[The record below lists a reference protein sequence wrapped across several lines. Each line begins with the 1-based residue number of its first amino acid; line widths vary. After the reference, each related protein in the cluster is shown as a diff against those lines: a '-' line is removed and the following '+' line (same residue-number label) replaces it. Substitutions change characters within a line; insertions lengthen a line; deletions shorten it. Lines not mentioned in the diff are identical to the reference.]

1 MIGIKDQCFG
11 VEIELTGITRAEA
24 AEALAAYFE
33 TTPQRSYDNYDTGG
47 MTMEKP
53 LYFAY
58 GSNINLD
65 QMQYRCPDASV
76 YGQAVLDNYDLRFR
90 GSGVATVESKEG
102 ACVYGL
108 LWELTD
114 KCEASLD
121 RYEGYPRLYIKQ
133 TLEVRTF
140 DGQRVPVMAYIMN
153 PELHLKPSLPPRD
166 YYLGIKAG
174 YEQNGLPVGCL
185 KYAFKNCL
193 KECGMEQYPKKSQ
206 TRTTQK
212 KQQNQER

>member
-1 MIGIKDQCFG
+1 M
-11 VEIELTGITRAEA
+11 
-24 AEALAAYFE
+24 
-33 TTPQRSYDNYDTGG
+33 
-47 MTMEKP
+47 MERP

-65 QMQYRCPDASV
+65 QMRYRCPDASV

-90 GSGVATVESKEG
+90 GSGVATVEPKEG

-108 LWELTD
+108 LWELTG

-153 PELHLKPSLPPRD
+153 P
-166 YYLGIKAG
+166 
-174 YEQNGLPVGCL
+174 
-185 KYAFKNCL
+185 
-193 KECGMEQYPKKSQ
+193 
-206 TRTTQK
+206 
-212 KQQNQER
+212 

>member
-1 MIGIKDQCFG
+1 M
-11 VEIELTGITRAEA
+11 
-24 AEALAAYFE
+24 
-33 TTPQRSYDNYDTGG
+33 
-47 MTMEKP
+47 MEKP

-65 QMQYRCPDASV
+65 QMRYRCPDATV

-90 GSGVATVESKEG
+90 GSGVATVEPKEG

-153 PELHLKPSLPPRD
+153 PELHL
-166 YYLGIKAG
+166 
-174 YEQNGLPVGCL
+174 
-185 KYAFKNCL
+185 
-193 KECGMEQYPKKSQ
+193 
-206 TRTTQK
+206 
-212 KQQNQER
+212 

>member
-1 MIGIKDQCFG
+1 M
-11 VEIELTGITRAEA
+11 R
-24 AEALAAYFE
+24 
-33 TTPQRSYDNYDTGG
+33 
-47 MTMEKP
+47 MEKP

-65 QMQYRCPDASV
+65 QMRYRCPDASV

-90 GSGVATVESKEG
+90 GSGVATVEPKEG

-140 DGQRVPVMAYIMN
+140 DGQRVPV
-153 PELHLKPSLPPRD
+153 
-166 YYLGIKAG
+166 
-174 YEQNGLPVGCL
+174 

-193 KECGMEQYPKKSQ
+193 KECGMEPYPKKVQAKAS
-206 TRTTQK
+206 QK

>member
-1 MIGIKDQCFG
+1 MHGHSRHEQAI
-11 VEIELTGITRAEA
+11 R
-24 AEALAAYFE
+24 
-33 TTPQRSYDNYDTGG
+33 
-47 MTMEKP
+47 
-53 LYFAY
+53 
-58 GSNINLD
+58 
-65 QMQYRCPDASV
+65 YRCPDASV

-90 GSGVATVESKEG
+90 GSGVATVEPKEG

-193 KECGMEQYPKKSQ
+193 KECGMEPYPKKVQ
-206 TRTTQK
+206 TKPPQRKETGY
-212 KQQNQER
+212 ER

>member
-1 MIGIKDQCFG
+1 M
-11 VEIELTGITRAEA
+11 
-24 AEALAAYFE
+24 
-33 TTPQRSYDNYDTGG
+33 
-47 MTMEKP
+47 
-53 LYFAY
+53 
-58 GSNINLD
+58 
-65 QMQYRCPDASV
+65 
-76 YGQAVLDNYDLRFR
+76 
-90 GSGVATVESKEG
+90 
-102 ACVYGL
+102 
-108 LWELTD
+108 WELTD

-133 TLEVRTF
+133 ALEVRTF

-166 YYLGIKAG
+166 YYLGIKTG

-193 KECGMEQYPKKSQ
+193 KECGIEPYSKKVQAKAS
-206 TRTTQK
+206 QK

>member
-1 MIGIKDQCFG
+1 M
-11 VEIELTGITRAEA
+11 
-24 AEALAAYFE
+24 
-33 TTPQRSYDNYDTGG
+33 
-47 MTMEKP
+47 MEKP

-58 GSNINLD
+58 GSNINLN
-65 QMQYRCPDASV
+65 QMRYRCPDATV

-90 GSGVATVESKEG
+90 GSGVATVEPKEG

-133 TLEVRTF
+133 ALEVRTF

-193 KECGMEQYPKKSQ
+193 KECGMEPYPKKVQ
-206 TRTTQK
+206 TKPPQRK
-212 KQQNQER
+212 EASHER

>member
-1 MIGIKDQCFG
+1 
-11 VEIELTGITRAEA
+11 
-24 AEALAAYFE
+24 
-33 TTPQRSYDNYDTGG
+33 
-47 MTMEKP
+47 MERP

-65 QMQYRCPDASV
+65 QMRYRCPDATV

-90 GSGVATVESKEG
+90 GSGVATVEPKEG
-102 ACVYGL
+102 ACVYDL
-108 LWELTD
+108 LWGLTD

-166 YYLGIKAG
+166 YYLGIKTG
-174 YEQNGLPVGCL
+174 YEQDR
-185 KYAFKNCL
+185 
-193 KECGMEQYPKKSQ
+193 KSVV
-206 TRTTQK
+206 
-212 KQQNQER
+212 

>member
-1 MIGIKDQCFG
+1 M
-11 VEIELTGITRAEA
+11 
-24 AEALAAYFE
+24 
-33 TTPQRSYDNYDTGG
+33 
-47 MTMEKP
+47 MEKP

-65 QMQYRCPDASV
+65 QMRYRCPDASV
-76 YGQAVLDNYDLRFR
+76 YGQAVLDNSDLRFR
-90 GSGVATVESKEG
+90 GSGVATVEPREG

-193 KECGMEQYPKKSQ
+193 KECGIEPYPKKSQ